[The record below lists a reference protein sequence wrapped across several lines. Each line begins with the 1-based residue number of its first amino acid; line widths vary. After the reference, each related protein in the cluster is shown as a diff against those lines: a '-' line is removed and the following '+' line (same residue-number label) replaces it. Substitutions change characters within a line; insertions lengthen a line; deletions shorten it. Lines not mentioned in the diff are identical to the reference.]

1 MPTLTSPPAPPPPAA
16 PLARVTECFD
26 CGQFHL
32 VAPLPPRA
40 EARCLRCAAVL
51 HRTRTDPLH
60 RALAWCLAAL
70 ATYVIAVLLPFMRID
85 LYGRT
90 RDVMLASGPRQFD
103 RDGMIELAI
112 LVGLF
117 TIGVPLVRLLS
128 MAWVLIA
135 PRLPNPPRYL
145 HVVLR
150 LVGTLRVWS
159 MVEVYM
165 LGVFVAYTKLIDIA
179 HVEILAAGYA
189 LGALMMLQAGAEAN
203 FDREAVWQS
212 LEQRGLVHDP
222 ARLATTLE
230 ILAHGQVPPDRLI
243 GCPHCAFTIN
253 APSGAICPRCGGRAF
268 ARKPNAVARCW
279 ALLIAA
285 AILYIPA
292 NLLPILTVSEF
303 GTGSPSTIL
312 SGVGELARDGMWP
325 LAILVFFASI
335 TLPAVKLISLVFVL
349 ITTRRRAR
357 GQLRGRTT
365 LFRVIEVIG
374 RWSMIDMFMLSVLV
388 GLVRLGFVASVV
400 PNAGATA
407 FVSVVVLTM
416 LASMAFDPR
425 LMWDAAA
432 EQKT

>member
-1 MPTLTSPPAPPPPAA
+1 
-16 PLARVTECFD
+16 
-26 CGQFHL
+26 
-32 VAPLPPRA
+32 
-40 EARCLRCAAVL
+40 
-51 HRTRTDPLH
+51 
-60 RALAWCLAAL
+60 
-70 ATYVIAVLLPFMRID
+70 
-85 LYGRT
+85 
-90 RDVMLASGPRQFD
+90 
-103 RDGMIELAI
+103 
-112 LVGLF
+112 
-117 TIGVPLVRLLS
+117 
-128 MAWVLIA
+128 
-135 PRLPNPPRYL
+135 
-145 HVVLR
+145 
-150 LVGTLRVWS
+150 
-159 MVEVYM
+159 
-165 LGVFVAYTKLIDIA
+165 
-179 HVEILAAGYA
+179 
-189 LGALMMLQAGAEAN
+189 MMLQAGAEAN

-230 ILAHGQVPPDRLI
+230 TLAHGQVPPDRLI
-243 GCPHCAFTIN
+243 GCPHCAFTVH

-335 TLPAVKLISLVFVL
+335 TLPAVKLLSLIFVL

-388 GLVRLGFVASVV
+388 GLVRLGFVASVE

-432 EQKT
+432 EQTT